1 MTDEPTRGAG
11 PNPTWYDI
19 LGVAP
24 DATPEQVKAA
34 WRAATDKFE
43 PGSGTSQFRL
53 FNEAADVLLDPERRA
68 AYDAGLARAA
78 GPEAAAPV
86 AESAAATVLLEKP
99 TAGEHSGPA
108 GAAAEPAEAGAET
121 GAETERA
128 PAEEA
133 IEPPAPEGE
142 SAEPATRPAGG
153 FLGRLAGVPTL
164 VLAILAVVLVAA
176 IVLAAVLGTRLQHRV
191 DVFEAGPDASAAAER
206 GLTAVL
212 SYDYRHMESDRD
224 RAAQFLTPSY
234 RKQYVKNFDDLLT
247 KGPDGSPGPAEKT
260 KAVVTADVLDTAVV
274 DAEPDRVRVL
284 VFVNQSSVK
293 GDGSPT
299 LFQNRVVATMV
310 HRDGA
315 WLVDNIKSY

>member
-1 MTDEPTRGAG
+1 MAKQPTRDSS

-19 LGVAP
+19 LGVAR
-24 DATPEQVKAA
+24 DATPEQVKTA

-68 AYDAGLARAA
+68 AYDAELADEAGPGTTAEAEPLEPPAA
-78 GPEAAAPV
+78 EAEPTPTVVPAVAPAPEPVEPEAAPGR
-86 AESAAATVLLEKP
+86 T
-99 TAGEHSGPA
+99 
-108 GAAAEPAEAGAET
+108 
-121 GAETERA
+121 
-128 PAEEA
+128 
-133 IEPPAPEGE
+133 
-142 SAEPATRPAGG
+142 GG
-153 FLGRLAGVPTL
+153 FLGRLAAIPTL
-164 VLAILAVVLVAA
+164 VLALLGVVLVAA
-176 IVLAAVLGTRLQHRV
+176 IVLAAVLGVRLQQRV

-206 GLTAVL
+206 ALTAVL
-212 SYDYRHMESDRD
+212 SYDYRHMEADRD

-247 KGPDGSPGPAEKT
+247 KGPDGTPGPAEKT

-274 DAEPDRVRVL
+274 DAESDRVRVL

-293 GDGSPT
+293 GDAAPT
-299 LFQNRVVATMV
+299 VFQNRVVATLV
-310 HRDGA
+310 HQGDR

>member
-1 MTDEPTRGAG
+1 MAKEPVQGAS

-19 LGVAP
+19 LGVGR

-43 PGSGTSQFRL
+43 PGSGTSHFRL

-68 AYDAGLARAA
+68 AYDAELGGGVA
-78 GPEAAAPV
+78 PEPV
-86 AESAAATVLLEKP
+86 SLEKP
-99 TAGEHSGPA
+99 ASEVERVETTTSEREPTSEVEPA
-108 GAAAEPAEAGAET
+108 PEVEPAET
-121 GAETERA
+121 
-128 PAEEA
+128 PA
-133 IEPPAPEGE
+133 
-142 SAEPATRPAGG
+142 RPGGG
-153 FLGRLAGVPTL
+153 FLDRLAAIPTL

-176 IVLAAVLGTRLQHRV
+176 VVLAGVLGVRLQHRV

-206 GLTAVL
+206 ALTSVL
-212 SYDYRHMESDRD
+212 SYDYRHMEADRD

-274 DAEPDRVRVL
+274 DAERDRVRVI